1 MKVRILCWTLLI
13 KYFNV
18 TSRRQARPSH
28 PLYLRSQFLWMK
40 QLPIL
45 FFKLQLTHYQ
55 TFLSTKNGPF
65 TEGYSFDGRWYFGR
79 KQHLGLRNLGES
91 WRSSCLF
98 MSEGRQEKGRP
109 QPHLQQRQKMLILRC
124 QFQNKGLKLAL
135 DVFLSSPRVRKLLV
149 VIESSQMQV
158 AEKWLLSTG
167 TVDQHLGTG
176 RRAQNR
182 VVALSR
188 WKS

>member
-1 MKVRILCWTLLI
+1 MDSFCVDCWDAGELCTQIRKMWACVLWRSWRDFGQSILSEWLKEMKVRILCWTLLI

-98 MSEGRQEKGRP
+98 MSEGRQEKGRL

-124 QFQNKGLKLAL
+124 
-135 DVFLSSPRVRKLLV
+135 
-149 VIESSQMQV
+149 
-158 AEKWLLSTG
+158 
-167 TVDQHLGTG
+167 
-176 RRAQNR
+176 
-182 VVALSR
+182 
-188 WKS
+188 